1 MLKTIIRL
9 SSERPD
15 LVQEYLTS
23 YVELLRELWH
33 QSKRHNLRRVCY
45 ALLACISTTAFMVV
59 AAVAFMLTLILPDS
73 KWQELMIAPAILLFM
88 SFIFALLATQQRSKT
103 KALQSLSYELQQ
115 DKRML
120 EKVQGLS

>member
-1 MLKTIIRL
+1 
-9 SSERPD
+9 
-15 LVQEYLTS
+15 
-23 YVELLRELWH
+23 
-33 QSKRHNLRRVCY
+33 
-45 ALLACISTTAFMVV
+45 MVV
-59 AAVAFMLTLILPDS
+59 AAVAFMLTLSLPDS

>member
-1 MLKTIIRL
+1 
-9 SSERPD
+9 
-15 LVQEYLTS
+15 
-23 YVELLRELWH
+23 
-33 QSKRHNLRRVCY
+33 
-45 ALLACISTTAFMVV
+45 MVV
-59 AAVAFMLTLILPDS
+59 AAVAFMLTLSLPDS

-120 EKVQGLS
+120 EKVQGLL